1 MELKKLYDY
10 IIKNNGATTSN
21 NNIIN
26 AKTGFVYSLQGFE
39 SKINLKNFDFKTFY
53 KIQNKYNNF
62 VKYLNIKSL
71 NVRLLDRFKLYLH

>member
-39 SKINLKNFDFKTFY
+39 CKINLKDFNFKTFY